1 MVQEI
6 KTKMSSNVPVYS
18 NLSLIL
24 VGGMAY
30 LLGRNSTNGSQ
41 GSQSDT
47 ANQTSYTFNKDGLL
61 EKILFNPYESQN
73 QAEKVIRLFDQRIM
87 IIACSILVKSGF
99 YNKNKRFYIK
109 KVLES
114 FNQYIFGNFIQG
126 TEEYGLVRVN
136 NFLTPPSVRGCTL
149 KVNSYSQTNS
159 WLAIDNVVNQLGE
172 LSLGRV
178 NLNLPMRSSRN
189 SSLRMNVILDVLRL
203 VYYNI
208 SDLAFDK
215 TDDREAVLDLLNTSL
230 ESMINDPNLV
240 DQEFA
245 SFINGSMKQTITYL
259 GFDTKNIIIRFER
272 NDSYSKFTTFKR
284 AVYSKLKLDS
294 Y

>member
-1 MVQEI
+1 
-6 KTKMSSNVPVYS
+6 MSSNVPVYS

-41 GSQSDT
+41 GSQSDI
-47 ANQTSYTFNKDGLL
+47 ASQTSYTFNKDGLL

-114 FNQYIFGNFIQG
+114 FNQYIFGNFIQD

-159 WLAIDNVVNQLGE
+159 WLAVDNVVNQLGE

-215 TDDREAVLDLLNTSL
+215 TNDREAVLDLLNASL

-245 SFINGSMKQTITYL
+245 SFINGSLKQTITYL

-272 NDSYSKFTTFKR
+272 NDFYSKFTTFKK

>member
-1 MVQEI
+1 
-6 KTKMSSNVPVYS
+6 MSSNVPVYS

-30 LLGRNSTNGSQ
+30 LLGRNSTKVNQ

-61 EKILFNPYESQN
+61 EKILFDPYESQN

-87 IIACSILVKSGF
+87 TIACSVLVKSGF
-99 YNKNKRFYIK
+99 YNKNKRFYVK

-114 FNQYIFGNFIQG
+114 FNQYIFGNFIQNS
-126 TEEYGLVRVN
+126 EEYGLVRVN
-136 NFLTPPSVRGCTL
+136 NFITPPSVRGCTL

-159 WLAIDNVVNQLGE
+159 WLSVDNVINQLGE

-178 NLNLPMRSSRN
+178 NLNLPTRSARN

-215 TDDREAVLDLLNTSL
+215 TNDREAVLDLLNLSL

-272 NDSYSKFTTFKR
+272 NDSYSKFANFKR

>member
-1 MVQEI
+1 MVQKI
-6 KTKMSSNVPVYS
+6 KIKMSSDVPIYS

-30 LLGRNSTNGSQ
+30 LLGRNSTNRGQ
-41 GSQSDT
+41 GSQSDN
-47 ANQTSYTFNKDGLL
+47 ASQTSYTFNKDGLL

-99 YNKNKRFYIK
+99 YNKNKRFYVK
-109 KVLES
+109 KALES
-114 FNQYIFGNFIQG
+114 FNQYIFGNFIQNA
-126 TEEYGLVRVN
+126 EEYGLVRIN

-208 SDLAFDK
+208 SDLAFNK
-215 TDDREAVLDLLNTSL
+215 TNDREAVLDLLNASL
-230 ESMINDPNLV
+230 ESMINDPDLV

-245 SFINGSMKQTITYL
+245 SFINGSLKQTITYL

-272 NDSYSKFTTFKR
+272 NDFYSKFTTFKK

>member
-1 MVQEI
+1 
-6 KTKMSSNVPVYS
+6 MSSNVPVYS

-41 GSQSDT
+41 GSQSDS
-47 ANQTSYTFNKDGLL
+47 ASQTSYTFNKDGLL

-114 FNQYIFGNFIQG
+114 FNQYIFGNFVQD

-159 WLAIDNVVNQLGE
+159 WLAVDNVVSQLGE

-215 TDDREAVLDLLNTSL
+215 TDDREAVLDLLNASL

-245 SFINGSMKQTITYL
+245 SFINGSLKQTITYL
-259 GFDTKNIIIRFER
+259 GFDTKNVIIRFER
-272 NDSYSKFTTFKR
+272 NDFYSKFTTFKK